1 MRRKRKPKPQA
12 QPHEADQRIKAC
24 QRALELA
31 LADFQC
37 IMVPEVVIRGTRI
50 ETAVRIL
57 PRPA

>member
-1 MRRKRKPKPQA
+1 MPLKRTRKKPEAPPDPQ
-12 QPHEADQRIKAC
+12 ERIRLC
-24 QRALELA
+24 QRAIELA

-57 PRPA
+57 PRPD